1 MVQICNNDIS
11 SNHGSERKCTSTKNV
26 SSHRGCRC
34 QRLSQVETQRISLL
48 SPQPTA
54 GLQHAVTMILNLI
67 LVILANFGDVKVLM
81 QLLDFK
87 GFCYR

>member
-1 MVQICNNDIS
+1 MDLKESVQVNA
-11 SNHGSERKCTSTKNV
+11 KNV

-34 QRLSQVETQRISLL
+34 QRLSRVETQRTSLL
-48 SPQPTA
+48 SQQTMA
-54 GLQHAVTMILNLI
+54 GLRHAVTMILNLI

>member
-1 MVQICNNDIS
+1 MDLKESVQVNA
-11 SNHGSERKCTSTKNV
+11 KNV

-34 QRLSQVETQRISLL
+34 QRLSQVETQNTSLL

-67 LVILANFGDVKVLM
+67 LVILANFGDVKVSM
-81 QLLDFK
+81 TLLDFT
-87 GFCYR
+87 GFCYKSRIEGNH